1 MDDDELKECPWCG
14 QTTHYY
20 LQKDGRIICDSCKKE
35 VGQEIDKIFKR
46 FSEINKQNVE
56 KFVTTIDTLMK
67 EGSFT
72 AEQFKMA
79 EYILEKTRYILHGN
93 AIQKGIND
101 EARSDNSGAAWDWK
115 DDNTSKDS

>member
-1 MDDDELKECPWCG
+1 MDNEE
-14 QTTHYY
+14 
-20 LQKDGRIICDSCKKE
+20 E
-35 VGQEIDKIFKR
+35 KIHKR
-46 FSEINKQNVE
+46 YSETSKSNVE
-56 KFVTTIDTLMK
+56 KFVKTIDTLMK

-101 EARSDNSGAAWDWK
+101 EARSDNSGATRDWE
-115 DDNTSKDS
+115 DNNPPKDS

>member
-1 MDDDELKECPWCG
+1 MDNEE
-14 QTTHYY
+14 
-20 LQKDGRIICDSCKKE
+20 E
-35 VGQEIDKIFKR
+35 KIHKR
-46 FSEINKQNVE
+46 YSETSKSNVE

-101 EARSDNSGAAWDWK
+101 EARSDNSGATRDWE
-115 DDNTSKDS
+115 DNNTSKDS

>member
-1 MDDDELKECPWCG
+1 MSPEEWS
-14 QTTHYY
+14 QT
-20 LQKDGRIICDSCKKE
+20 
-35 VGQEIDKIFKR
+35 QEIDKIFKR

-79 EYILEKTRYILHGN
+79 EYVLEKTRYILHGN

-101 EARSDNSGAAWDWK
+101 EARSDNSGATRDWEN
-115 DDNTSKDS
+115 DNTSKDS